1 MAHTSR
7 SALLFL
13 ALSVYCLLVLPRM
26 LSHGMFLDGVAHASI
41 ARNLAESYGS
51 FWRPYYT
58 ATVYPIFYEQ
68 PPLGFWLQ
76 SWAYRLCGDTTYVE
90 ALWGFC
96 VGALILLGL
105 AGIWRCLSPQGVA
118 ISGTWFPIVLFIIL
132 PMTSWAFSNNMLENT
147 MTCFIV
153 ISVYFCMVSLK
164 NPKVLSALSYG
175 ILSGVCIYFAVL
187 VKGPIALFPIAVPLI
202 SMISEG
208 KKRLRIG
215 VTTFIL
221 LTTLV
226 LAFGL
231 MFSMSTESAQFLK
244 RYWHQQVLA
253 SITGEREISAARFN
267 VLKVVSRENLVPL
280 LTAGM
285 LTAAMYRLR
294 QTTISA
300 IHYRLFLYY
309 LGIAL
314 AGSLPILI
322 SAKQKRWY
330 VFPSLPFY
338 SLAIAVVFNDVA
350 LSLER
355 LIGENKRR
363 CKYSTLFSAM
373 ILCIAIFLMFL
384 EKNALGRDKDFHSD
398 FSEPSLMIA
407 ERNIISVYPK
417 SLAMHWSLVAN
428 MQRKFK
434 ASLSEVIGHD
444 YLLTTAE
451 YLHLEQI
458 SSKYKK
464 IPPFHAKKYFLFR
477 LDD

>member
-1 MAHTSR
+1 MAHASR
-7 SALLFL
+7 SSLLFL

-26 LSHGMFLDGVAHASI
+26 LSHGMFIDGVAHASI
-41 ARNLAESYGS
+41 ARNMAENYGS
-51 FWRPYYT
+51 LWRPYYT

-76 SWAYRLCGDTTYVE
+76 AWAYRLCGDAAYVE
-90 ALWGFC
+90 ALWGFV
-96 VGALILLGL
+96 VGALILVGLG
-105 AGIWRCLSPQGVA
+105 GIWRCLRPQGVA
-118 ISGTWFPIVLFIIL
+118 VSGTWSPMVLFVIM

-147 MTCFIV
+147 MTFFIV

-164 NPKVLSALSYG
+164 NPQVLSSLSYG
-175 ILSGVCIYFAVL
+175 ILSGVCIFLAVL
-187 VKGPIALFPIAVPLI
+187 VKGPVAIFPIAVPFI

-208 KKRLRIG
+208 KKLLRVV

-221 LTTLV
+221 VTTLV

-231 MFSMSTESAQFLK
+231 MFSLRTESAHFLK

-253 SITGEREISAARFN
+253 SITGERETSASHFN
-267 VLKVVSRENLVPL
+267 ILQVVSRENLVPL
-280 LTAGM
+280 LAAGM

-294 QTTISA
+294 KTTVSA
-300 IHYRLFLYY
+300 IQYRLCLYY

-330 VFPSLPFY
+330 AFPSLPFY

-350 LSLER
+350 LALER
-355 LIGENKRR
+355 FIGENKRR
-363 CKYSTLFSAM
+363 CKYSTLFSSM
-373 ILCIAIFLMFL
+373 ILCIAVFLMFL
-384 EKNALGRDKDFHSD
+384 EKNALGRDKDFHRD
-398 FSEPSLMIA
+398 FSEQSLIIA
-407 ERNIISVYPK
+407 ERSIISVYPK

-434 ASLSEVIGHD
+434 ASLAETLAHD
-444 YLLTTAE
+444 YLLTTTE
-451 YLHLEQI
+451 YLHSEHI
-458 SSKYKK
+458 PSKYKR
-464 IPPFHAKKYFLFR
+464 IPPFYAKKYIVFR
-477 LDD
+477 LAD